1 MNIEVFAARGCKQCA
16 SAQDELRAVAA
27 TIAPHVIW
35 RLVNILEELDY
46 AVELG
51 VLNLPSVVIDGTL
64 VFNYLPS
71 ANQLKKE
78 LGRRKAAA

>member
-16 SAQDELRAVAA
+16 TAQDELRAVAA
-27 TIAPHVIW
+27 AIAPEATW
-35 RLVNILEELDY
+35 RLVNVLEEIEY

-51 VLNLPSVVIDGTL
+51 VFNLPSVVIDGTL
-64 VFNYLPS
+64 VFTALPT

-78 LGRRKAAA
+78 LERRTATA